1 MFVAD
6 NRLQRYR
13 FLEFVLVALPVF
25 IINDNT
31 KVGLRNRQE
40 YVFGNIG
47 EDRCGNR

>member
-1 MFVAD
+1 MFVATD
-6 NRLQRYR
+6 CKDIDFY
-13 FLEFVLVALPVF
+13 EFVLVALPVF